1 MPSNIKLF
9 RRHNYNPVF
18 IETGSFDGVGIKN
31 AYFARYKEIFS
42 VELEEN
48 HYLFCK
54 ECFKYNDNI
63 HVLQG
68 DSPVML
74 QTILSSLTVPATFWL
89 DAHYSGEGTAETP
102 MPLMRELDAIKQSP
116 IKTHTILIDDL
127 RNWKKKTV
135 GFGLEE
141 IQAKILEINPDY
153 VFSFADGVEWG
164 DILVADAR
172 KVRPINIIV
181 FSKDRACQLEL
192 FLRSFNHLVKN
203 ADRYDIKVLYTYSTD
218 AFKQGY
224 DKLMGMAT
232 PNVTFVKET
241 SFKQDMIRLI
251 YPDNPH
257 TVFFVDDNVF
267 KEDFDF
273 YDWQMDFLDWDERIA
288 CRSLRLHPNLTFCYP
303 TQKPMKKPVF
313 GDKNIFEWTNAEGDF
328 GYPMSQDGHIFRTK
342 DILPFHVELDYTGPN
357 TLEGQL
363 VHKRHLMGKN
373 MICYDRSPVMNNP
386 INKVQSVN
394 NNVCGTITAERLNEE
409 FLGGH
414 IIELGMFIAFV
425 NRSCHQ
431 EMMPVFINPPEE

>member
-9 RRHNYNPVF
+9 RRHIYNPVF

-31 AYFARYKEIFS
+31 AFFAGFKEIHS

-63 HVLQG
+63 HVYKG
-68 DSPVML
+68 DSVDVLP
-74 QTILSSLTVPATFWL
+74 TILNKITQPATIWL
-89 DAHYSGEGTAETP
+89 DAHYSGEGTANTGF
-102 MPLMRELDAIKQSP
+102 PLMKELEVIKQHS
-116 IKTHTILIDDL
+116 IKSHTIIIDDL
-127 RNWKKKTV
+127 RNWKKETV
-135 GFGLEE
+135 GFNVED
-141 IQAKILEINPDY
+141 IKDKILEINPEY
-153 VFSFADGVEWG
+153 TFSYADGVVWG

-192 FLRSFNHLVKN
+192 FLRSFNVLVKD
-203 ADRYDIKVLYTYSTD
+203 ADRYDIKILYTYSTD
-218 AFKQGY
+218 KYKQGY
-224 DKLMGMAT
+224 DKLMEMAK
-232 PNVTFVKET
+232 PNATFVKEAN
-241 SFKQDMIRLI
+241 FKQDMIYLI
-251 YPDNPH
+251 NPANPY

-303 TQKPMKKPVF
+303 TQKPMKKPIF
-313 GDKNIFEWTNAEGDF
+313 EDKNIFDWTHADGDF

-342 DILPFHVELDYTGPN
+342 EILPFHIELDYTGPN

-363 VHKRHLMGKN
+363 VHKRHLMGQN

-386 INKVQSVN
+386 INKVQDVN
-394 NNVCGTITAERLNEE
+394 NNVCGTITAEMLNKE
-409 FLGGH
+409 FLKGH
-414 IIELGMFIAFV
+414 IIELGMFVAFM
-425 NRSCHQ
+425 NKSCHQ
-431 EMMPVFINPPEE
+431 EMMPVFINPPE